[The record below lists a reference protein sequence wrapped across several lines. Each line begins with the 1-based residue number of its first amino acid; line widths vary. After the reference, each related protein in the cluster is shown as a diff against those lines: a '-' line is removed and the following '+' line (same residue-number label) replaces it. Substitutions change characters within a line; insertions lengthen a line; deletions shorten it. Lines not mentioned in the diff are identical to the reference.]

1 MSVALGEFEQLIL
14 LALVRLG
21 PDAYG
26 ATVRREIEE
35 HAGREVSISAVYTTL
50 ERLEQKGLV
59 RSRIGEPT
67 PERGGRRR
75 RHFELLPLGAR
86 SLARRLPR
94 ARRHDGGHRTA
105 PENAVM
111 TRLALLVIRLAT
123 PPREREWVVGDT
135 VEELARIRDASGE
148 RAARRWL
155 RREMWRVLAHAPR
168 HRLAVS
174 RGSASEPAHQ

>member
-1 MSVALGEFEQLIL
+1 MSPANQNAPASVYGHKLHVVDHMSPMSIALGDFEQLIL

-26 ATVRREIEE
+26 ATVRREIEQ

-50 ERLEQKGLV
+50 ERLERKGLV

-86 SLARRLPR
+86 SLRDAYLALAGMTAGIERRLK
-94 ARRHDGGHRTA
+94 T
-105 PENAVM
+105 
-111 TRLALLVIRLAT
+111 L
-123 PPREREWVVGDT
+123 
-135 VEELARIRDASGE
+135 S
-148 RAARRWL
+148 
-155 RREMWRVLAHAPR
+155 
-168 HRLAVS
+168 
-174 RGSASEPAHQ
+174 

>member
-1 MSVALGEFEQLIL
+1 MSPLSVTLGEFEQLVLI
-14 LALVRLG
+14 ALVRLG

-59 RSRIGEPT
+59 RSRIGDPT

-86 SLARRLPR
+86 SLRDAYRALTGMTAGIERRLK
-94 ARRHDGGHRTA
+94 T
-105 PENAVM
+105 
-111 TRLALLVIRLAT
+111 L
-123 PPREREWVVGDT
+123 
-135 VEELARIRDASGE
+135 S
-148 RAARRWL
+148 
-155 RREMWRVLAHAPR
+155 
-168 HRLAVS
+168 
-174 RGSASEPAHQ
+174 

>member
-1 MSVALGEFEQLIL
+1 MSIALGEFEQLIL

-21 PDAYG
+21 PEAYG

-50 ERLEQKGLV
+50 ERLERKGLV

-86 SLARRLPR
+86 SLGEAYRALAGMMTGIERRLK
-94 ARRHDGGHRTA
+94 T
-105 PENAVM
+105 
-111 TRLALLVIRLAT
+111 L
-123 PPREREWVVGDT
+123 
-135 VEELARIRDASGE
+135 S
-148 RAARRWL
+148 
-155 RREMWRVLAHAPR
+155 
-168 HRLAVS
+168 
-174 RGSASEPAHQ
+174 